1 MQLKVNG
8 IYKEDINV
16 IEIGKNKSDILRG
29 KRLIK
34 FEQPKV
40 ELLFSVRIKTGL
52 GCKE

>member
-1 MQLKVNG
+1 MQLEVNG

-34 FEQPKV
+34 FEQPKA

>member
-1 MQLKVNG
+1 MQLKVND

-34 FEQPKV
+34 LELPKA
-40 ELLFSVRIKTGL
+40 ELLFSAHVNTEL
-52 GCKE
+52 GCKG